1 VAIWYPIGTDR
12 VHHPTYYP
20 ADKDRIEKAQQM
32 KQVEAAIAHQI
43 DPIYGIESISRSL
56 HLDRIWRV
64 ENLVW
69 EHIDSKLWET
79 YWEIKEALTS
89 IGNRRSMKKTNLTG
103 EITIGIDKQVRN
115 QSK

>member
-1 VAIWYPIGTDR
+1 
-12 VHHPTYYP
+12 
-20 ADKDRIEKAQQM
+20 M

-56 HLDRIWRV
+56 QLDRIWRV

-79 YWEIKEALTS
+79 YWEIKEVLTS